1 MQCARYPVL
10 LCTLWTPK
18 SKSYKHS
25 IGEAIREQI
34 QTFSDLNGALVV
46 TIHKKKTNKK
56 RNFCAFISQCFT
68 FLRTTK
74 LKISVVHTPII
85 CRNTIQ
91 CRTWSSTHRFLREI
105 MAMMM
110 AAITRLA
117 AVIQDTVM
125 AAIFDMWSAQM
136 KVGIYVMATYNRR
149 LAWMVNVTSSKQLLG
164 YRIHEWLL
172 SSFYVPLLR
181 TESDRTYATCN
192 ITAITNRILAYI
204 LVI

>member
-34 QTFSDLNGALVV
+34 QTFSDLNSALVV
-46 TIHKKKTNKK
+46 TILKKK

-68 FLRTTK
+68 FLWTTK

-91 CRTWSSTHRFLREI
+91 CWTWSSTYRFLREI

-117 AVIQDTVM
+117 AVIQDTIM

-136 KVGIYVMATYNRR
+136 KVGMYVMATYNRR
-149 LAWMVNVTSSKQLLG
+149 LAWIVNVTSSKQLLG
-164 YRIHEWLL
+164 YRMHEWLL
-172 SSFYVPLLR
+172 SSFLC
-181 TESDRTYATCN
+181 T
-192 ITAITNRILAYI
+192 TASNRIRQDLCNM
-204 LVI
+204 